1 MKNWILAA
9 AVLFTLTATATAA
22 TTAPDDDK
30 RGDRPPMKER
40 MVENRTVKFDA
51 LPGAAQAFIRDFY
64 AQDRVERIRFD
75 PSARLFAYKVRLN
88 NGDEIMF
95 SRDGAWTDI
104 ESADGIPMKL
114 IPQQVADYVK
124 SKYPGQTIT
133 DIGLERDGISVRLT
147 DQTELLF
154 DSDEHNLKQ
163 QMMRSQH
170 RKEGDN
176 RMKGSGDRM
185 MRHHDDPR

>member
-30 RGDRPPMKER
+30 RGDRPLMKER

-51 LPGAAQAFIRDFY
+51 LPGAAQAC
-64 AQDRVERIRFD
+64 IRFD
-75 PSARLFAYKVRLN
+75 PSAHLFAYKVRLN

-104 ESADGIPMKL
+104 ESGDGIPMKL

-133 DIGLERDGISVRLT
+133 DIGLERDGISVRLA